1 MGRYSGISII
11 SCSPFLLHIYPSLS
25 LSLSLARFTISN
37 SCARFQCIYIYYG
50 NAGRTQKGVGSLT

>member
-11 SCSPFLLHIYPSLS
+11 SCSPFLLHIYP
-25 LSLSLARFTISN
+25 SLSLARFTISN

-50 NAGRTQKGVGSLT
+50 NAGRTQRGVGSVT

>member
-11 SCSPFLLHIYPSLS
+11 SCSPILPSLSFSLS

-50 NAGRTQKGVGSLT
+50 NAGRTQRGVGSVT

>member
-11 SCSPFLLHIYPSLS
+11 SCSLFLLF
-25 LSLSLARFTISN
+25 SLARFNISN

-50 NAGRTQKGVGSLT
+50 NAGRTQGERVA